1 MPQFDILSFFVQVIY
16 VSAAFMFF
24 YLIAEYYFLVKVSQA
39 VKARKKAILL
49 SSKLLAAKNKQNQN
63 AINNIVFK
71 HITH

>member
-1 MPQFDILSFFVQVIY
+1 
-16 VSAAFMFF
+16 MFF

-71 HITH
+71 HITQ